1 MVSSEC
7 FAPEWTLWVSV
18 ARTDLMAGPN
28 LRQVGKAMNLQ
39 EVENQQLENIANVQM
54 GGQRLLE
61 IGIFPLGK
69 KSWL

>member
-1 MVSSEC
+1 
-7 FAPEWTLWVSV
+7 
-18 ARTDLMAGPN
+18 MAGPN